1 VLLGEGHLR
10 AVVREYLL
18 HYHDERNLQAL
29 DGQLI
34 LPPANL
40 NRPGTIVCRERLS
53 GLLRFYDRE
62 AA

>member
-1 VLLGEGHLR
+1 L
-10 AVVREYLL
+10 A
-18 HYHDERNLQAL
+18 
-29 DGQLI
+29 GQLI

-40 NRPGTIVCRERLS
+40 NRLGPIVCRERLS